1 VHASARSRA
10 TCAAALGATAALAVP
25 SAHSAAAGEAQLDE
39 HAGCSVAVTRYNK
52 LGDSGLL
59 VSELVS
65 TLAAAFI
72 IQSPSA
78 PLG

>member
-1 VHASARSRA
+1 MPVPV
-10 TCAAALGATAALAVP
+10 AVP
-25 SAHSAAAGEAQLDE
+25 RVPLRSEPRLLGCAQCPQRRGDRGSQLDE